1 MPKAPTT
8 NARKTQTTKEVP
20 PMPVTKTNAVVTAP
34 KADAAATA
42 ATATESTT
50 TKRTAPKGPG
60 LFDPT
65 KLVKAAPPAVKRAG
79 GPGRAVDPESRAVID
94 HLVAN
99 PNETFLI
106 GVFGSATSSLGA
118 WADADIVFVHR
129 KHVAE
134 DGTETDLF
142 DRYATCVPGSKGRSR
157 KDDDDATEDAAEG

>member
-20 PMPVTKTNAVVTAP
+20 MPVTKTNAVVTAP
-34 KADAAATA
+34 KADAAD
-42 ATATESTT
+42 TATESAT

-99 PNETFLI
+99 AGETFLI

-134 DGTETDLF
+134 DGTETALF
-142 DRYATCVPGSKGRSR
+142 DRYATCVPGSKGRHA
-157 KDDDDATEDAAEG
+157 KDDDDATEADATEG